1 MQKGRFLNRE
11 SALFFDLLIRPVR
24 RFYFSSEQILILT
37 LSIPLQ
43 IKYVPTGQLYMQVP
57 GKIWII
63 AAFKIKSKK
72 RLMTCPQTV
81 PLQSRLIMSLEIRL
95 FHLFL
100 LFYYLSYVQDF
111 LLFLFWFQSRFNFV
125 FHELLF
131 WLPFWLPFVLPNFK
145 NPLVFRHKK
154 SCWRESNPWPPP
166 YQGDALPT
174 EPQQLVSRR
183 LCRSQLFILS
193 DDCHIVNTLFLFF

>member
-1 MQKGRFLNRE
+1 MSTNC
-11 SALFFDLLIRPVR
+11 
-24 RFYFSSEQILILT
+24 T
-37 LSIPLQ
+37 
-43 IKYVPTGQLYMQVP
+43 
-57 GKIWII
+57 
-63 AAFKIKSKK
+63 
-72 RLMTCPQTV
+72 
-81 PLQSRLIMSLEIRL
+81 LQSRLIMSLEIRL

-131 WLPFWLPFVLPNFK
+131 WLPFWLPFSLPNFK

-174 EPQQLVSRR
+174 EPQQHLYEKTFLPLTVDYFIRNP
-183 LCRSQLFILS
+183 LCCQQLI
-193 DDCHIVNTLFLFF
+193 FLFSYFYEAFCKPFFMIFFAGNL

>member
-1 MQKGRFLNRE
+1 
-11 SALFFDLLIRPVR
+11 
-24 RFYFSSEQILILT
+24 
-37 LSIPLQ
+37 
-43 IKYVPTGQLYMQVP
+43 
-57 GKIWII
+57 
-63 AAFKIKSKK
+63 
-72 RLMTCPQTV
+72 MTCPQTV

-131 WLPFWLPFVLPNFK
+131 WLPFWLPFALPNFK

-174 EPQQLVSRR
+174 EPHQH
-183 LCRSQLFILS
+183 SQVVLFFLLAPCYIWYS
-193 DDCHIVNTLFLFF
+193 IKTIVNCQQFFLQIWKFLFVHRFSCVFDNSP